1 MWVDYEPLDVEINGD
16 NTGIFHVLFE
26 MWIGTNEFDYRMENS
41 CSIILYLYIY
51 GLLIDPHNDLLPVSV
66 IAQLLEHC
74 GGIKEARGSISP
86 YSWYYFG
93 SV

>member
-1 MWVDYEPLDVEINGD
+1 MEINGD

-26 MWIGTNEFDYRMENS
+26 MWIGMNEFDYSMEIS
-41 CSIILYLYIY
+41 CSIITYLHIY

-74 GGIKEARGSISP
+74 AGIGEVR
-86 YSWYYFG
+86 
-93 SV
+93 V